1 MSIKFLC
8 GIDVDNGVLYTDT
21 SNNRVGINTSS
32 PQVPLEAKYTG
43 TVDEIIRIVG
53 PASGKPQLTFYNDTT
68 LHTKIVAAGNN
79 DFSITNTHST
89 GDMFFATGGATRLH
103 IESDGKVGIGTN
115 TPGYKL
121 DVNGSIKSGG
131 NYLGTGSA
139 YTYLSLAN
147 GNYHHKFYTR
157 TNTTAASERFT
168 IEGGAATTNAYFSN
182 VNVGIG
188 TTSPSR
194 KLQVIGT
201 DGAAKF
207 YYNSS
212 FTNAQYSVVDVGM
225 MTSGTAANG
234 VGPKITFRM
243 GGNGY
248 DGYAT
253 GNIGTTRNGADN
265 THNLTFGTSNAGSM
279 TTKMVLTNAG
289 DLGIGTTAPARK
301 LHVAGTARVDSTFYL
316 GTDSACAF
324 FRYYNSLVITNT
336 ASTSMQLGGGPG
348 NVNNNVFVGNGY
360 LDVNGYIRGKNY
372 FYLEDANGTL
382 RTTLRSESTYTTL
395 DNGSNVLNY
404 NAGNH
409 YFLVGLSEKMRINS
423 SGNVGI
429 GTTSP
434 GEKLEVNGTVKA
446 VDGYKGYVSHFHNCG
461 FFHSPRSSDGG
472 NPLWIPINST
482 ATSSSDQY
490 YNTWVPLYAGRVRKV
505 ILKHISGS
513 TPVATVCTFRK
524 KINGTLD
531 STTYSGTVTGGG
543 AAGMK
548 VTFDFGTTNFTFNA
562 EDEVQIGVVTGL
574 PTQPGMGG
582 MSCQIWYEYNI
593 T

>member
-1 MSIKFLC
+1 MAINFLS

-32 PQVPLEAKYTG
+32 PQVPLEVKYTG
-43 TVDEIIRIVG
+43 TVDEIVRIVG
-53 PASGKPQLTFYNDTT
+53 VASGKPQMTFYNDTT

-79 DFSITNTHST
+79 DFSISNTRST
-89 GDMFFATGGATRLH
+89 GDMFFAAGGATRLH
-103 IESDGKVGIGTN
+103 IEANGNVGIGTTN
-115 TPGYKL
+115 PASKLEVTGEIDAVGGDGYRIETKPFA
-121 DVNGSIKSGG
+121 NWGSDLLT
-131 NYLGTGSA
+131 LGDWDGEGYETRFMGS
-139 YTYLSLAN
+139 SS
-147 GNYHHKFYTR
+147 
-157 TNTTAASERFT
+157 SEVMRVT
-168 IEGGAATTNAYFSN
+168 DTK
-182 VNVGIG
+182 VGIG

-234 VGPKITFRM
+234 FGPKITFRM

-265 THNLTFGTSNAGSM
+265 THNLTFGTSSAGSM

-289 DLGIGTTAPARK
+289 SLGIGTTAPARK

-324 FRYYNSLVITNT
+324 FRYFNSLLITNT
-336 ASTSMQLGGGPG
+336 ASTNVQVGGGPG
-348 NVNNNVFVGNGY
+348 SVNNNFFVGNGY
-360 LDVNGYIRGKNY
+360 LDVNGTIRGKNY
-372 FYLEDANGTL
+372 FYLEDASGTL
-382 RTTLRSESTYTTL
+382 RTTLRSESTYATL
-395 DNGSNVLNY
+395 DNGSNTLNY
-404 NAGNH
+404 NANNH
-409 YFLVGLSEKMRINS
+409 LFLVSLSEKMRINS

-446 VDGYKGYVSHFHNCG
+446 TAATDAYKGYIKQNVISYGAEKVENSNYYFTAYNTTSTVTTAQPYNRIVAAYNGRVKKVYIRHAG
-461 FFHSPRSSDGG
+461 SST
-472 NPLWIPINST
+472 PT
-482 ATSSSDQY
+482 ATAVNFKKHTNGTTSSTVYS
-490 YNTWVPLYAGRVRKV
+490 
-505 ILKHISGS
+505 
-513 TPVATVCTFRK
+513 ATVANTA
-524 KINGTLD
+524 
-531 STTYSGTVTGGG
+531 STNMTAYYE
-543 AAGMK
+543 
-548 VTFDFGTTNFTFNA
+548 FGNNDFTFNA
-562 EDEVQIGVVTGL
+562 GDLIGLLYQTTDAFG
-574 PTQPGMGG
+574 TASKTMGG
-582 MSCQIWYEYNI
+582 VAVTITLEYNI